1 MSHVTFFFFFLRG
14 GQNDQNCRF
23 IPTVKL
29 QCHFTARMVFS
40 FQSAVCVTCALIS
53 QATDEAPLLQQQSVQ
68 QNQVAPDAGFQPWV
82 HTHPTLPRPSHP
94 SLLATLLGEP
104 WTHYCH
110 RHFLFSACV
119 LTSGLARYAHY
130 FISLSFPITH
140 VLLCNG
146 NDFHAGLPRFDMVLF
161 RKWLC
166 AHGSSPFQFL
176 NRDSV
181 LFHGWISLETTMLV
195 YFSFMLEP
203 EKTWSRAFLKGL
215 GFVWK

>member
-130 FISLSFPITH
+130 FISLFLFP
-140 VLLCNG
+140 LL
-146 NDFHAGLPRFDMVLF
+146 M
-161 RKWLC
+161 
-166 AHGSSPFQFL
+166 
-176 NRDSV
+176 
-181 LFHGWISLETTMLV
+181 
-195 YFSFMLEP
+195 FSFVMEMIFMQVCLVL
-203 EKTWSRAFLKGL
+203 TWFFSGNGCVLTAHLLSNSWIETLFSSMAE
-215 GFVWK
+215 FPWKPLC